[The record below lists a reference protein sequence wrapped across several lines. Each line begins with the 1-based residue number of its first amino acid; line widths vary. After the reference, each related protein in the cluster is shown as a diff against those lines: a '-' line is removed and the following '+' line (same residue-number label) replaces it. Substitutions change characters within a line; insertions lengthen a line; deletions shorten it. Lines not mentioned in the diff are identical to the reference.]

1 MELGKNN
8 NQVPTEQAL
17 HITNVMLSLPD
28 IRNKLSPI
36 KNLIAML
43 ENGLVKGN
51 GSQLGAVAVFG
62 ARNCQFTTK
71 ADARHKAQLS
81 TKPAIEPSACY
92 RLPFFRNNNLKPI
105 K

>member
-51 GSQLGAVAVFG
+51 VKALPKLGFLK
-62 ARNCQFTTK
+62 TK
-71 ADARHKAQLS
+71 CS
-81 TKPAIEPSACY
+81 I
-92 RLPFFRNNNLKPI
+92 
-105 K
+105 

>member
-51 GSQLGAVAVFG
+51 VCSIAEGGAKSATASPNHKSLIVALMLNLGWSAP
-62 ARNCQFTTK
+62 
-71 ADARHKAQLS
+71 LL
-81 TKPAIEPSACY
+81 AIPC
-92 RLPFFRNNNLKPI
+92 
-105 K
+105 

>member
-51 GSQLGAVAVFG
+51 GFGLGEVG
-62 ARNCQFTTK
+62 ELYPQ
-71 ADARHKAQLS
+71 
-81 TKPAIEPSACY
+81 
-92 RLPFFRNNNLKPI
+92 KPI
-105 K
+105 RVTNFQ